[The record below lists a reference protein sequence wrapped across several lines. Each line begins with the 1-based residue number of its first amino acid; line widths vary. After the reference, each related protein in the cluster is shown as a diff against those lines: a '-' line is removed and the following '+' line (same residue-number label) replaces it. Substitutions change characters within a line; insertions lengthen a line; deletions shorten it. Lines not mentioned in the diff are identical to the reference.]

1 MSELTDALITVLGP
15 ETGLILV
22 ILLGA
27 DWLQTRY
34 LAQQVGMV
42 RERVERVED
51 AHIVTD
57 GGDGGGSHE

>member
-1 MSELTDALITVLGP
+1 MSEITDALIAVLGP

-42 RERVERVED
+42 RERVERG
-51 AHIVTD
+51 A
-57 GGDGGGSHE
+57 GR

>member
-34 LAQQVGMV
+34 LSQQVGQV
-42 RERVERVED
+42 RDRVKRVEAVHLE
-51 AHIVTD
+51 TD
-57 GGDGGGSHE
+57 GGVEDD

>member
-1 MSELTDALITVLGP
+1 VSEITDALIAVLGP

-22 ILLGA
+22 ILLAA

-51 AHIVTD
+51 VHLATD
-57 GGDGGGSHE
+57 GGEDD

>member
-1 MSELTDALITVLGP
+1 MSEITDALIAVLGP

-34 LAQQVGMV
+34 LSQQVGRV
-42 RERVERVED
+42 RDRVKRVEAVHLE
-51 AHIVTD
+51 TD
-57 GGDGGGSHE
+57 GGVEDDR